1 MIIFVTASADT
12 YITNRKTQYVDAKTS
27 NVGRAATL
35 DFFKLYNENKL
46 INSQGQIILTNDP
59 ALNDTITLEDADG
72 NQYNI
77 NEQLIKEGHAYVYEG
92 GKKKIFRG

>member
-46 INSQGQIILTNDP
+46 INSQGQIILTATP
-59 ALNDTITLEDADG
+59 
-72 NQYNI
+72 
-77 NEQLIKEGHAYVYEG
+77 V
-92 GKKKIFRG
+92 